1 MKMTLL
7 DWLQDEAA
15 GANRFLA
22 RQDVITGVKA
32 ALLMVFVV
40 LTNGG
45 VAHYLD
51 IFANLKSPIGNT
63 LVLLLTWLVFLCALG
78 LVAWT
83 PNRTTR
89 LAWAGALVLCTIIV
103 DAAESIV
110 GGPVSYGDAQMY
122 WAMRAD
128 AGAAILT
135 YWSEILKA
143 ILFGLLGLLAFAL
156 PPAPQHNLPRYIK
169 LSLARWRHRLPFKQ
183 LIRSSHIE
191 TWGPALPIA
200 LICFVMMWSSGKMTV
215 AFPAQYKLPT
225 FIPMATAAVL
235 LQELP
240 TRDQATLPITHKPL
254 VKHVLVIVDES
265 VRADY
270 IDLNVNRKTTPYLV
284 ERKDVIANFG
294 YAASGHNCSDQ
305 ANALLRWGVT
315 PTTLIQAYTLPTI
328 WQYAKRAGFTTVNI
342 DVQKRKGTLQNY
354 LSEAEIA
361 QIDWFVQHNDLTP
374 DGQVLPLY
382 EKDTAAAK
390 IVKDLLKSP
399 QPHFIYLNKEGIHF
413 PYEGKYPSEESV
425 FANHMGPL
433 EPIGGNKDRLINSYK
448 NGTYWSVNHFFE
460 IFLEDIDLS
469 DVLVIYTS
477 DHGQNLL
484 DDGLLTHC
492 RSANPHYTEGLVPLF
507 IMAEDTDVLGAFD
520 KAAQQNFNKA
530 SHFNIFPTLLTVM
543 GYSKP
548 TIREKYGP
556 SLFDKIEEPRAFASG
571 FIFDRSNDWTWTAL
585 PETAKAPRPAQY

>member
-1 MKMTLL
+1 MTLL

-22 RQDVITGVKA
+22 RQDVITGVKVV
-32 ALLMVFVV
+32 LLIVFVA

-51 IFANLKSPIGNT
+51 VFANLQSPFGNT
-63 LVLLLTWLVFLCALG
+63 LVLLATWAVFLGVLG

-83 PNRTTR
+83 PNRSTR
-89 LAWAGALVLCTIIV
+89 LAWGGALVLCTIVV
-103 DAAESIV
+103 DAAERIV
-110 GGPVSYGDAQMY
+110 GGPISYGDAQMY

-128 AGAAILT
+128 AGSAILT

-143 ILFGLLGLLAFAL
+143 ILFGLVGLTAFAL
-156 PPAPQHNLPRYIK
+156 PPAPGQNAPRYIK
-169 LSLARWRHRLPFKQ
+169 LYLARWRHHLPPLKQ
-183 LIRSSHIE
+183 LVRGSHIE
-191 TWGPALPIA
+191 TWGPAFPIA
-200 LICFVMMWSSGKMTV
+200 LICFVMVWSSGKMTV
-215 AFPAQYKLPT
+215 ALPAQYKLST
-225 FIPMATAAVL
+225 FIPMATAEVL
-235 LQELP
+235 LKELP
-240 TRDQATLPITHKPL
+240 NRHDVTLPITQKPL
-254 VKHVLVIVDES
+254 ASHVLVIVDES

-270 IDLNVNRKTTPYLV
+270 IDLNVNQKTTPYLV
-284 ERKDVIANFG
+284 QRKDLIANFG

-315 PTTLIQAYTLPTI
+315 PATLDQAHTLPTI
-328 WQYAKRAGFTTVNI
+328 WQYAKRAGYRTVNI

-354 LSEAEIA
+354 LSEPEIA

-382 EKDTAAAK
+382 DKDAAAAD

-399 QPHFIYLNKEGIHF
+399 DPHFIYLNKEGIHF
-413 PYEGKYPSEESV
+413 PYEGKYPSESSV

-433 EPIGGNKDRLINSYK
+433 EPIGGNKERLINSYK

-460 IFLEDIDLS
+460 TLLGDIDLS
-469 DVLVIYTS
+469 NVLIIYTS

-507 IMAEDTDVLGAFD
+507 VMAGDTDLLETFD
-520 KAAQQNFNKA
+520 KAAQLNFNKA
-530 SHFNIFPTLLTVM
+530 SHFNIFPTLLTVL

-548 TIREKYGP
+548 ALAESYGP
-556 SLFDKIEEPRAFASG
+556 SLFDIIEERRAFASG
-571 FIFDRSNDWTWTAL
+571 FIFDRAGDWTWTPI
-585 PETAKAPRPAQY
+585 PETAKAPRPAEY